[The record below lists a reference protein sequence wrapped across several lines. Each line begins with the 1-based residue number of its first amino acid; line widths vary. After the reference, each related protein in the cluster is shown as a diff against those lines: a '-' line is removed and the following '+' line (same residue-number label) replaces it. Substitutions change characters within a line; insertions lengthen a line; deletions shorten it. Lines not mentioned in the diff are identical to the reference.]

1 MLRLFEGL
9 FFILVA
15 TVIVWQWII
24 PALRDEPL
32 FPWFRYRHLHR
43 ERARAQHDSTLRAH
57 GLHGVSTEIQERL
70 DDEIPVKT
78 QPREARIVVALDLHG
93 AGRFGR

>member
-9 FFILVA
+9 FVILVA

-43 ERARAQHDSTLRAH
+43 ERARAQHARY
-57 GLHGVSTEIQERL
+57 
-70 DDEIPVKT
+70 
-78 QPREARIVVALDLHG
+78 EARLREEAAKEWRAAYRDQDATLQESTRWPDSQTSDK
-93 AGRFGR
+93 ASPTRAD